1 MKYLINPLRTKRKA
15 HLWNGSDTA
24 CRMGSTGG
32 LRMSEYAVVEDKEG
46 RQVCSICEQISAA
59 QAKSSGE
66 GPLPDSLWRAA
77 MSVYHRE
84 IRRNP
89 GNAWQAVCTEVLR
102 LGGCARDQGTTQY
115 CAEAARLAAE
125 LHIATEWSARVHAG
139 QQEDADTITAL
150 RAEVERLKAALERI
164 IAEYP
169 EGFDCHKYAR
179 AALKETRT

>member
-1 MKYLINPLRTKRKA
+1 
-15 HLWNGSDTA
+15 
-24 CRMGSTGG
+24 
-32 LRMSEYAVVEDKEG
+32 
-46 RQVCSICEQISAA
+46 
-59 QAKSSGE
+59 
-66 GPLPDSLWRAA
+66 